1 MNVSNIDRDF
11 LDFYHSF
18 YPDSVVSSICAVPIE
33 NLSVFKDEEEV
44 LLRGAF
50 FHVINFYELER
61 KVKNIPIKVV
71 EVVMVNSNRDHL
83 TGSSFENTN
92 ARKLFNNLVGIQKFR
107 KAREVLENE
116 DERSLYFSAE
126 KKLWQQLLLTEEEC
140 KQEKNTVLGG
150 K

>member
-1 MNVSNIDRDF
+1 M
-11 LDFYHSF
+11 
-18 YPDSVVSSICAVPIE
+18 VSSICAVPIE

-61 KVKNIPIKVV
+61 KVKNVPIKVV

-140 KQEKNTVLGG
+140 KKEKNKNTTLRR
-150 K
+150 KIN

>member
-1 MNVSNIDRDF
+1 
-11 LDFYHSF
+11 
-18 YPDSVVSSICAVPIE
+18 
-33 NLSVFKDEEEV
+33 
-44 LLRGAF
+44 
-50 FHVINFYELER
+50 
-61 KVKNIPIKVV
+61 
-71 EVVMVNSNRDHL
+71 MVNSNRDHL

-140 KQEKNTVLGG
+140 KQEKNKNTILGE